1 MRRRSWLVGA
11 LLMILMAVAVV
22 ALITTGARWLL
33 HTGQGHAPPAP
44 AQPGPLPHAL
54 ADEMKRHERASYQ
67 RGITDAVAFWR
78 LTGVVPDVPAVR
90 GALWARRQASLNP
103 LTAAEAQAILRHV
116 TPEIGP

>member
-1 MRRRSWLVGA
+1 MRGRSWLVGG

-33 HTGQGHAPPAP
+33 NTGQDHGPPTP
-44 AQPGPLPHAL
+44 AQSGPLPQAL
-54 ADEMKRHERASYQ
+54 ADEMKRHARASYL

-90 GALWARRQASLNP
+90 DALWARRQTSPNP
-103 LTAAEAQAILRHV
+103 LTAPEAQAILQHV
-116 TPEIGP
+116 TPEAVP